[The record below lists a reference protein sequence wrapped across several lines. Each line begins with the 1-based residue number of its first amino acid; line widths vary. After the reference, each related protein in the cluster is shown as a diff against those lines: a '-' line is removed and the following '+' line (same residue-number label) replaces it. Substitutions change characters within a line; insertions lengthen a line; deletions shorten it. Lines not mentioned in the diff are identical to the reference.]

1 MIENACTGAC
11 KRGHGNAAAN
21 AGAADGGAGGDADD
35 AVADDDDADDEAAAD
50 DDAEA
55 VMVLGCRGNW
65 VRLTFDANCERWD
78 QCALVVVNCDVA
90 DCQGCCGRN
99 AAQIAAANVSWAAH
113 E

>member
-1 MIENACTGAC
+1 MHWCMQTRLRMLALLT
-11 KRGHGNAAAN
+11 
-21 AGAADGGAGGDADD
+21 DGGAGGDADD
-35 AVADDDDADDEAAAD
+35 AAADADDADDEAADD

-113 E
+113 EWKVQVLHE